1 LLDQTVSIQ
10 HYDLAYFV
18 ELSGTHKWRIY
29 IIISAHNIN
38 YKNYW
43 CGEWLSWWE
52 LEKISGEE
60 YSLKGQVRA
69 NTYYYEEGNV
79 QFNLKTDFNEEF
91 KEHDEKILITDVIS
105 KIEQFENRVNKN
117 LILDTN

>member
-1 LLDQTVSIQ
+1 LDQTVSIQ